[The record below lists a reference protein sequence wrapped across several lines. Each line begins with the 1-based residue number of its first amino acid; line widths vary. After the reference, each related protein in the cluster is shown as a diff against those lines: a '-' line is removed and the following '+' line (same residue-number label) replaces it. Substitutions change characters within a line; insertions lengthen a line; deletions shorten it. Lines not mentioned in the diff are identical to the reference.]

1 MIKKW
6 SILLFTV
13 FLLAGC
19 GEKAAETTTTEKTV
33 SEKPATEKNKE
44 KATHDEVTVEPMK
57 LTKKEKN
64 LLEASTTNEMV
75 ALTIKGLTKKDKS
88 ITFIGSHYKNGRLAN
103 KEASSTT
110 FTLHQDGT
118 DQTMNVLLQL
128 RHEKDTYESQFSM
141 WSDNKNEGMTKAT
154 ASFPFK
160 VSDYVFSAQSDTVK
174 VTSGG
179 KALIAYTAAMG
190 KDGNSPMLEVI
201 EKNPKQALKN
211 KSHAYLFYIQLDK

>member
-33 SEKPATEKNKE
+33 SKIETESDSKNQVTIEK
-44 KATHDEVTVEPMK
+44 MK

-64 LLEASTTNEMV
+64 LLEASTTNEIV
-75 ALTIKGLTKKDKS
+75 ALTLKGLTKNDKS
-88 ITFIGSHYKNGRLAN
+88 ITFFGSDYKNGRLVN
-103 KEASSTT
+103 KEASSST

-190 KDGNSPMLEVI
+190 KDGNSPMLEEI

>member
-33 SEKPATEKNKE
+33 SKIETGSDSKNQVTIEK
-44 KATHDEVTVEPMK
+44 MK

-110 FTLHQDGT
+110 FTLHQEGT